1 MTTAEQ
7 QNREGLMYLT
17 WDQFDSPDSPG
28 SGYKFMEREP
38 VLILDQIVNKI
49 KRNLDIT
56 LGYTSKVYA
65 DKISLPSQDSHRVG
79 KAIRVRVLNSKKRY
93 DFVKHLILFDIKR
106 IAVSRDTVYFDTDS
120 LKEPHLYLW

>member
-56 LGYTSKVYA
+56 LGYTSKSYS
-65 DKISLPSQDSHRVG
+65 DKISLHSRDSHRVG
-79 KAIRVRVLNSKKRY
+79 KAIRVRVLNSKKRF

-106 IAVSRDTVYFDTDS
+106 IAVSKDTVYFDTDN
-120 LKEPHLYLW
+120 LKEPHFYLW